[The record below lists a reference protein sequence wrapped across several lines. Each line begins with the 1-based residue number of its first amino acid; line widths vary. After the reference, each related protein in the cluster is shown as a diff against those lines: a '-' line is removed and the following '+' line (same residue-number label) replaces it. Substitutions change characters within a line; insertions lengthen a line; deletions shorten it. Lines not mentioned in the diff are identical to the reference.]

1 MATICSTNGGVHTPQ
16 ARRRNAISLS
26 QTSSRLFQ
34 DTRFCTLP
42 RKQGVSW
49 PKHSSEERFL
59 NTAKAFLSCPLLS
72 QVSALC
78 CVAQMARCCMC
89 TSTAVRFGVGYMEL
103 ATLLFS

>member
-1 MATICSTNGGVHTPQ
+1 MATICSTNSGVHTPQ
-16 ARRRNAISLS
+16 AHRRTAIPLS

-42 RKQGVSW
+42 RKQGISW

-59 NTAKAFLSCPLLS
+59 NSSKAFLSCPLLS

-78 CVAQMARCCMC
+78 YIAKMA
-89 TSTAVRFGVGYMEL
+89 
-103 ATLLFS
+103 